1 MDNNMLYTM
10 FLRKECTK
18 EEEKRTSHME
28 TKVEATFNQLQGIL
42 DEKGFGSWK
51 ENDANLL
58 LSLLDGYYTHQRRLQ
73 TKQTRNPNGE
83 AGTSETVHVDDETVI
98 TEADRSLTKLRHFLQ
113 QRVPYGL
120 IAGPNVPPVSVPT
133 VLQKC
138 GAAPMPEK
146 REMETPSFSVDAF
159 IYLEE
164 DVEEL
169 VQRGCIAREYCRGC
183 GSLDIG
189 LCDFITH
196 SFSQEQ
202 LVYLSCFLLPALSD
216 SAYFVT
222 SDLCLRRRD
231 TEVHSA
237 AAPFSCHHVVDVGSR
252 LGVVLLSCY
261 FAAQQKRLANTL
273 LVTGVE
279 LDDEMVNL
287 QRDVIKRFATKPTHL
302 RLDVVH
308 SSCFEGM
315 GAEALC
321 GADVII
327 LHNVFEYFT
336 ASPLEHLKCWQRL
349 RKIVTRRGQLLV
361 CCPSLE
367 ETFSAFTEAEV
378 HGAMNGDGTA
388 TESALQR
395 RENDFARKRPREG
408 KQDGCD
414 VDRWYQSWVEEIDV
428 AEVRDA
434 FLTLYRGN
442 DSCHAEGHSSCD
454 GEADGELTER
464 LRSVRVY
471 KVKE

>member
-1 MDNNMLYTM
+1 M
-10 FLRKECTK
+10 FLRKECT
-18 EEEKRTSHME
+18 EEETCASHME
-28 TKVEATFNQLQGIL
+28 TNVEATFNQLQGIL
-42 DEKGFGSWK
+42 DEKDFGSWR

-58 LSLLDGYYTHQRRLQ
+58 LSLLDGYYTQQHRLQ
-73 TKQTRNPNGE
+73 RKRTRNPNGE
-83 AGTSETVHVDDETVI
+83 AETSETVHVDDETVI
-98 TEADRSLTKLRHFLQ
+98 TEADRALTKLRHFLQ

-120 IAGPNVPPVSVPT
+120 IAEPNVPPVSVST
-133 VLQKC
+133 VVQQC
-138 GAAPMPEK
+138 GATPMPEK
-146 REMETPSFSVDAF
+146 RKIETPTFSVDAF

-169 VQRGCIAREYCRGC
+169 VQRGCIAREYCRRC

-196 SFSQEQ
+196 SFAQEQ

-216 SAYFVT
+216 SAYVVT
-222 SDLCLRRRD
+222 PDLCLRRRD
-231 TEVHSA
+231 TKVDSA

-252 LGVVLLSCY
+252 FGVVLLSCY
-261 FAAQQKRLANTL
+261 FAAQQKRLTNTL

-279 LDDEMVNL
+279 LDDEMVSL
-287 QRDVIKRFATKPTHL
+287 QRDAIKRFATEPTGL

-315 GAEALC
+315 GAEALRR
-321 GADVII
+321 ADVII

-336 ASPLEHLKCWQRL
+336 ASPLEHLQCWQRL
-349 RKIVTRRGQLLV
+349 RKNVTRRGHLLI

-367 ETFSAFTEAEV
+367 ETFSSFTEADV
-378 HGAMNGDGTA
+378 QNAMKGDGTA
-388 TESALQR
+388 TESALQHG
-395 RENDFARKRPREG
+395 ENGFAPKQQREG
-408 KQDGCD
+408 KQDGC
-414 VDRWYQSWVEEIDV
+414 VVERWYQSWVEEIDV

-434 FLTLYRGN
+434 FLALYHGN
-442 DSCHAEGHSSCD
+442 GSCHAEGHFSCD
-454 GEADGELTER
+454 GEADEELTER